1 MAKHVSAGNE
11 RFHEHDIRGK
21 VATDL
26 DDPVAA
32 QQLLGHSSIKMTESY
47 IKQRATD
54 VVQPL
59 RKSP

>member
-1 MAKHVSAGNE
+1 MTKYVSAGHE
-11 RFHEHDIRGK
+11 RFHEHGIRGK

-32 QQLLGHSSIKMTESY
+32 QQLLGHGSIKMTEAY
-47 IKQRATD
+47 IKSRATD

-59 RKSP
+59 RKKK